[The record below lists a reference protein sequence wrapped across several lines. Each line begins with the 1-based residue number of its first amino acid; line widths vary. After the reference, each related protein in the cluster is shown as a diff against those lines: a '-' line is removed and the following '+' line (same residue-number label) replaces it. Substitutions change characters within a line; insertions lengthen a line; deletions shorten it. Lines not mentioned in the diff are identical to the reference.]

1 MRKLFR
7 NIVGILLTATMVT
20 AVSACN
26 SNPGVVQDGKTV
38 NVKVYKGGY
47 GTTWLYQL
55 KEKFENVYKD
65 EGYKIN
71 ILTPD
76 NSLEGNAVLSEM
88 RVGYDKTGVDL
99 YFTQNVSV
107 ANVTDAEYGICA
119 EEITDMYADPA
130 VSFDGTEEEKPIGE
144 KLSSF
149 FDDMVKAPGEDKYYG
164 YVWANS
170 PCGLVVNTKVLDT
183 YGLEIPVTTDELF
196 ECYDAIY
203 NGNGTIGGSS
213 STKVYPFAWGGNNSY
228 GYALYALYPYVAQ
241 ILGQEEFDK
250 FINMQEGEEP
260 TDEDIEYGYRRY
272 ENEWLYSAV
281 EILQKQYNT
290 MTSVPGSINDTHDK
304 AHYNV
309 ITGKAAFTVDGDFFF
324 NEVKANYSTY
334 LNDITFVNIPINSAL
349 GVKLQLDGSGTDE
362 ARCDE
367 LLSFAI
373 KLCDEGKT
381 AEEIISEAGTKM
393 GAVLTTEQM
402 SAIMDAR
409 SVYYEKASHTAYIT
423 KDSPNADIAKLFLR
437 MMSSDDFGALFN
449 ETSNASNPYAEV
461 NEIASDYAFTNG
473 VSAVVNRS
481 GAWEVSNLH
490 HGGLRQACNL
500 HLFYPYGVDIV
511 LSLVSSNPSI
521 EEVEENV
528 KTKTKEQWP
537 KLMAMAGYNVQ

>member
-1 MRKLFR
+1 MKK
-7 NIVGILLTATMVT
+7 IVQRIAGIFLAATMIAT
-20 AVSACN
+20 VSACN
-26 SNPGVVQDGKTV
+26 SQPGVIHDGKTV

-55 KEKFENVYKD
+55 KEKFESVYKE

-119 EEITDMYADPA
+119 EEITDMYALPA
-130 VSFDGTEEEKPIGE
+130 ISFDGTEEEKTIGE

-149 FDDMVKAPGEDKYYG
+149 FDDMVKAPEGDQYYG

-196 ECYDAIY
+196 ECYDVIY
-203 NGNGTIGGSS
+203 NGNGTIGGSA

-241 ILGQEEFDK
+241 ILGQEAFDE
-250 FINMQEGEEP
+250 FINMQAGAEP
-260 TDEDIEYGYRRY
+260 TEEDIQYGYRRY
-272 ENEWLYSAV
+272 DNEWLYSAV
-281 EILQKQYNT
+281 EILQRQYNT

-334 LNDITFVNIPINSAL
+334 LNDVTFVNIPVNSAL

-362 ARCDE
+362 ERCDE
-367 LLSFAI
+367 LLSFVI

-381 AEEIISEAGTKM
+381 AEEIISAAGTQK
-393 GAVLTTEQM
+393 GAVLTTEQV
-402 SAIMDAR
+402 SAIMEAR
-409 SVYYEKASHTAYIT
+409 AVYYEKASHTAYIT

-461 NEIASDYAFTNG
+461 NEITSDYAFTNG
-473 VSAVVNRS
+473 VSAVVNRT

-511 LSLVSSNPSI
+511 LSLVSSNPPI